1 MPGTLGCFNGD
12 VRIAV
17 IGAGGIG
24 GYFGGRLAL
33 SGHDVTFVARG
44 DHLAAIRR
52 DGLRVESVRGDFVV
66 EDATATDDPA
76 AVGVVDLV
84 IVAVKT
90 WQLDAALELLD
101 PLVGAQTAVL
111 TSQNGVE
118 APDRVAAV
126 AGRDAVLPGA
136 AKIFAMVTGP
146 GVVTHVGGPAT
157 FAFGEWDGRRSD
169 RAVRIRDAFT
179 GAGVDATIADGIW
192 PELWAKLVAIVPLGS
207 LGAALDATVGEL
219 RTAHRGLLEAAMTEA
234 AALAAARDVTLPA
247 DVVPTTLAF
256 IDQQPDDATS
266 SLHRDVVAGR
276 PSELDA
282 WTGAVVRLAAEA
294 GVPVPV
300 HRTLLAVVNRRYP
313 EALA

>member
-1 MPGTLGCFNGD
+1 

-24 GYFGGRLAL
+24 GYFGGRLAM

-52 DGLRVESVRGDFVV
+52 DGLRVESVRGDFLVR
-66 EDATATDDPA
+66 DAAATDDPA
-76 AVGVVDLV
+76 TVGVVDLV
-84 IVAVKT
+84 LLAVKT
-90 WQLDAALELLD
+90 WQLDAALPLLG
-101 PLVGAQTAVL
+101 PLMGADTAVL

-126 AGRDAVLPGA
+126 VGRAAVLPGA

-146 GVVTHVGGPAT
+146 GVVSHVGGPAT
-157 FAFGEWDGRRSD
+157 LAFGEWDDRRSE
-169 RAVRIRDAFT
+169 RALRIVDAFT
-179 GAGVDATIADGIW
+179 DAGVDATISDGIW

-207 LGAALDATVGEL
+207 LGAALDATVGQL
-219 RTAHRGLLEAAMTEA
+219 RTAHRDLLEAAMTETA
-234 AALAAARDVTLPA
+234 TLAAARGVPLPA
-247 DVVPTTLAF
+247 DVVPSTLAF
-256 IDQQPDDATS
+256 LDQQPDDATT

-276 PSELDA
+276 STELDA
-282 WTGAVVRLAAEA
+282 WTGAVVRLATES

-300 HRTLLAVVNRRYP
+300 HRTLLAVVTRRHP

>member
-1 MPGTLGCFNGD
+1 M
-12 VRIAV
+12 

-52 DGLRVESVRGDFVV
+52 DGLRVESVRGDFLVR
-66 EDATATDDPA
+66 DAAATDDPA
-76 AVGVVDLV
+76 TVGVVDLV
-84 IVAVKT
+84 LLAVKT
-90 WQLDAALELLD
+90 WQLDAALPLLG
-101 PLVGAQTAVL
+101 PLVGADTAVL

-126 AGRDAVLPGA
+126 VGRDAVLPGA

-146 GVVTHVGGPAT
+146 GVVSHVGGPAT
-157 FAFGEWDGRRSD
+157 LAFGEWDDRRSE
-169 RAVRIRDAFT
+169 RALRIVDAFT
-179 GAGVDATIADGIW
+179 DAGVDATISDGIW

-207 LGAALDATVGEL
+207 LGAALDATVGQL
-219 RTAHRGLLEAAMTEA
+219 RTAHRDLLEAAMTETA
-234 AALAAARDVTLPA
+234 TLAAARGVPLAA
-247 DVVPTTLAF
+247 DVVPSTLAF
-256 IDQQPDDATS
+256 LDQQPDDATT

-276 PSELDA
+276 PTELDA
-282 WTGAVVRLAAEA
+282 WTGAVVRLATES

-300 HRTLLAVVNRRYP
+300 HRTLLAVVTRRHP